1 MRGHLVHPSAGHL
14 NAYAEPRGHTT
25 HVLEGVGPVVSAGV
39 RQDTGRNSLSG
50 QDTANVPGLRGNT
63 SFKRRDH
70 LVGGTFLS
78 AGQVRRDSA
87 RGTGNLGDLEDRD
100 VCVGAR
106 HVTAGDVEKGIEH
119 RGAQPGGV
127 IRHRVAQAQ
136 GLATRIVGGNTL
148 TIPGVGHERVG
159 LDLDQSAIGQRSGG
173 QTARLLR
180 DSQTVASR
188 SSRHHNGDI
197 VVAVETRD
205 FLDQVC
211 REREIGTPRGSR
223 HRERAIIGA
232 FDDAADR
239 AQ

>member
-1 MRGHLVHPSAGHL
+1 MPGLSR
-14 NAYAEPRGHTT
+14 
-25 HVLEGVGPVVSAGV
+25 
-39 RQDTGRNSLSG
+39 DTGL
-50 QDTANVPGLRGNT
+50 
-63 SFKRRDH
+63 KRRDH
-70 LVGGTFLS
+70 LVGGTFLG
-78 AGQVRRDSA
+78 AGQIRRHST

-100 VCVGAR
+100 IRVGAR

-223 HRERAIIGA
+223 HRKHAIVRA
-232 FDDAADR
+232 FDDATDR